1 MLRPISRFKL
11 AVKVIG
17 WHCLVFLCILSC
29 YWPSFTILFFK
40 FILFNHLA
48 TFRAYCIT
56 LILHIL
62 TLFFFFFLLNPRP
75 VEDMRDYVNNPLGSN
90 LGQCTLHICLWLIAF
105 ACPLSCYLLAGK
117 LTVCVSLCYL
127 SLWGIVQPRYGKE
140 GSPFFCAPCTH
151 GRISA
156 YECCL
161 LLRCS
166 DTEEPSM
173 LSTGV
178 LRRACAHVC
187 ALMHSY
193 VCFIQNVLFN
203 IFSCRWQERLS
214 FSCWNLWNYLDLCIK
229 YW

>member
-29 YWPSFTILFFK
+29 FWPSFTILFFK

-62 TLFFFFFLLNPRP
+62 TLFFLLNPRP

-127 SLWGIVQPRYGKE
+127 SLWGIVQPVMVRREALSSVLLAHMAGYLHMNAA
-140 GSPFFCAPCTH
+140 FCFDALTLKNPPC
-151 GRISA
+151 
-156 YECCL
+156 
-161 LLRCS
+161 
-166 DTEEPSM
+166 
-173 LSTGV
+173 
-178 LRRACAHVC
+178 
-187 ALMHSY
+187 
-193 VCFIQNVLFN
+193 
-203 IFSCRWQERLS
+203 
-214 FSCWNLWNYLDLCIK
+214 
-229 YW
+229 

>member
-1 MLRPISRFKL
+1 MHTAHLFVADCFCLSSVLLP
-11 AVKVIG
+11 VG
-17 WHCLVFLCILSC
+17 W
-29 YWPSFTILFFK
+29 K
-40 FILFNHLA
+40 
-48 TFRAYCIT
+48 AYC
-56 LILHIL
+56 LCEPM
-62 TLFFFFFLLNPRP
+62 LL
-75 VEDMRDYVNNPLGSN
+75 VLMRDCS
-90 LGQCTLHICLWLIAF
+90 
-105 ACPLSCYLLAGK
+105 AC
-117 LTVCVSLCYL
+117 
-127 SLWGIVQPRYGKE
+127 YGKE

-203 IFSCRWQERLS
+203 IFSWRWQERLGLVAEIYGIIWI
-214 FSCWNLWNYLDLCIK
+214 CVLNTGKNMV
-229 YW
+229 